1 ATTSEP
7 STTFVLQ
14 APVPVRLVNK
24 SSGVNVGNWINQIID
39 NCSTNFDQA
48 VGNLLIQC
56 EHVRFE
62 HISIQLDTGVS
73 IPKQSKTIFSNEI
86 Q

>member
-24 SSGVNVGNWINQIID
+24 SSGVSVGNWMNEIVD
-39 NCSTNFDQA
+39 NYSTNFDQA
-48 VGNLLIQC
+48 VDN
-56 EHVRFE
+56 
-62 HISIQLDTGVS
+62 ISRLT
-73 IPKQSKTIFSNEI
+73 NC
-86 Q
+86 

>member
-24 SSGVNVGNWINQIID
+24 SSGVLVIG
-39 NCSTNFDQA
+39 
-48 VGNLLIQC
+48 
-56 EHVRFE
+56 
-62 HISIQLDTGVS
+62 
-73 IPKQSKTIFSNEI
+73 
-86 Q
+86 